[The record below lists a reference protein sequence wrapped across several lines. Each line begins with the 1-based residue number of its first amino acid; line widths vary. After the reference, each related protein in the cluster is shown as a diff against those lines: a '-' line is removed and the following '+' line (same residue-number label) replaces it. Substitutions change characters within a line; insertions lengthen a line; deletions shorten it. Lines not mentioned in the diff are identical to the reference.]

1 MCQPK
6 DKGGKRCFI
15 HMMGT
20 MATITMASI
29 MSGID
34 EKHVTEAARKLRKEG
49 KKLPAPTEE
58 EILAFAKNNQFIC
71 KHDSTIPDNKRAMLV
86 RRWQK
91 AELERPDGGGFHA
104 WKHTLVESVVQW
116 KRTSMAIGLAG
127 IIATTSACSGGNL
140 ENNSPTDTSTPTT
153 ITQTT
158 QAPTPS
164 MVPTTPAAS
173 ESHDNTVELGDVVN
187 TTKGEYSQ
195 VKLPENSVIYKYSP
209 DITDDGVKAK
219 YSEAEIVS
227 AQKAI
232 GDFVAKEVIDTP
244 LNGGGETSE
253 QWWARN
259 KDKISIAAQPD
270 VYNSLGKTE
279 NGTSKS
285 FVAEESWQAEG
296 SAANYSYVYKKGTPR
311 VSHLQVVPT
320 RVFLDNQ
327 GGIAVN
333 MTLDYQ
339 MPFNSATQENK
350 MYTSGPAAYSV
361 IKNDKGDWVINGYQ
375 RHTTTKTA
383 SLEG

>member
-34 EKHVTEAARKLRKEG
+34 EKHVAEAARKLRKEG
-49 KKLPAPTEE
+49 KNLPTPTEE
-58 EILAFAKNNQFIC
+58 EIVAFAKNNQFIC

-127 IIATTSACSGGNL
+127 VIAATSACSGGNL

-164 MVPTTPAAS
+164 MVPTTPVKADT
-173 ESHDNTVELGDVVN
+173 HDNTVELGKTVK
-187 TTKGEYSQ
+187 TSKGEYTQ
-195 VKLPENSVIYKYSP
+195 AKLPENSVMYKYSP
-209 DITDDGVKAK
+209 DLTDENVKAK
-219 YSEAEIVS
+219 YSEDEIVS
-227 AQKAI
+227 AQKFI
-232 GDFVAKEVIDTP
+232 GNFVAEEVIDTP
-244 LNGGGETSE
+244 LNGGGETTE
-253 QWWARN
+253 QWWSRN

-270 VYNSLGKTE
+270 AYSSLGKSE
-279 NGTSKS
+279 NGTSNS
-285 FVAEESWQAEG
+285 FVAEEPWQAEG
-296 SAANYSYVYKKGTPR
+296 EAKNYSYVYKADTPR
-311 VSHLQVVPT
+311 VSHLQIVPT
-320 RVFLDNQ
+320 KVFLDNQ

-333 MTLDYQ
+333 VNLDYQ
-339 MPFNSATQENK
+339 MPFNSATKENK
-350 MYTSGPAAYSV
+350 MYASGPAAYSV

-375 RHTTTKTA
+375 RRTTTKTGA
-383 SLEG
+383 L